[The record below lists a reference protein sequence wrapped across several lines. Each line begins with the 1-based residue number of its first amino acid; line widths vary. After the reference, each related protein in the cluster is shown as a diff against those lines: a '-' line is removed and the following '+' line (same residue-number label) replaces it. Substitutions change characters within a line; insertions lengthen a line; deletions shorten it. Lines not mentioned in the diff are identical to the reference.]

1 MTAKNAL
8 MRPDYLVTYDL
19 ASRLGGASVL
29 PKHIKSEADAVALM
43 LTGQELGLQPMQAL
57 RSLHMI
63 DGRVELSAHLMLT
76 LMTTR
81 LGVKFSWLESTATV
95 AKLKLERPDQAPH
108 VEEMT
113 IADAERAGLASRG
126 TWQKYPKQMLRARAI
141 SNAARAYTPE
151 ILTGCYVEG
160 EITEARLVD
169 EQPDTEPE
177 SVPVEVEVFDVEVE
191 EVEPE
196 VVEEAGPAK
205 LDSATRGKLLA
216 WMGKAK
222 VEPEQ
227 VAQWVG
233 IPWAAW
239 TDDTAK
245 ILREALKADGVT
257 TLKEIR
263 SMEQKS

>member
-1 MTAKNAL
+1 MTTKNAL
-8 MRPDYLVTYDL
+8 ARPDYLVTYDL

-81 LGVKFSWLESTATV
+81 LGVKFEWLESTAKV
-95 AKLKLERPDQAPH
+95 AKLQLERPDQAPH

-160 EITEARLVD
+160 ELTEARLVD
-169 EQPDTEPE
+169 EQPAPAQRNPEPA
-177 SVPVEVEVFDVEVE
+177 EVFDAELVE
-191 EVEPE
+191 EVAAEL
-196 VVEEAGPAK
+196 VEDVDAK
-205 LDSATRGKLLA
+205 LGSATRRKLLA
-216 WMGKAK
+216 WMTKAK
-222 VEPEQ
+222 VKPEQ

-233 IPWAAW
+233 VPWFDW

-245 ILREALKADGVT
+245 ILREALKADGAA

-263 SMEQKS
+263 AMERQS

>member
-1 MTAKNAL
+1 MTTKNPIA
-8 MRPDYLVTYDL
+8 RPDYLVTYDL
-19 ASRLGGASVL
+19 AQRLGGASVL
-29 PKHIKSEADAVALM
+29 PKHIRSEADAVAIM

-63 DGRVELSAHLMLT
+63 EGRVELSAHLMLT

-81 LGVKFSWLESTATV
+81 LGVKFSWLESTATD

-113 IADAERAGLASRG
+113 WDDAERAGLASRG

-160 EITEARLVD
+160 ELTEARLVD
-169 EQPDTEPE
+169 EPTPPQREAEP
-177 SVPVEVEVFDVEVE
+177 VEVFDVEVE

-196 VVEEAGPAK
+196 VVEVVEEVDAK
-205 LDSATRGKLLA
+205 LDSGTREKLLA

-222 VEPEQ
+222 VKPAQ

-233 IPWAAW
+233 VPWFDW
-239 TDDTAK
+239 TDDTARV
-245 ILREALKADGVT
+245 LREALKADGAT

-263 SMEQKS
+263 AMEQA